1 MKCETKLIPKIL
13 SNHPNIEILFTK
25 PTKILGVTFL
35 QKIAPMTF
43 LLTEV
48 ISAPLQPLHLLVKL
62 FCGWFFWKVVIVLP
76 HLFFDYYIRKFHFWS
91 CTKTFLLTD
100 LFSPI
105 LALLVKVLQF
115 RALKNFFCPKCLLS
129 SKKFPSQDGFCVGT
143 LTKKL
148 AFTSKMGKWA
158 TLLRP
163 YGRAPDQKKYCRSTR
178 PMSWSNHP
186 GLTKIGDMALPHVFV
201 HYI

>member
-1 MKCETKLIPKIL
+1 MVK
-13 SNHPNIEILFTK
+13 F
-25 PTKILGVTFL
+25 
-35 QKIAPMTF
+35 A
-43 LLTEV
+43 
-48 ISAPLQPLHLLVKL
+48 LLVKL
-62 FCGWFFWKVVIVLP
+62 FCYWFFQKVVITLP
-76 HLFFDYYIRKFHFWS
+76 QLFFDYYIRKFHFWS
-91 CTKTFLLTD
+91 CTKKFLLTD

-115 RALKNFFCPKCLLS
+115 LALKKFFCPKCLLS

-201 HYI
+201 SCMDILLNSTSTYHQKLHR